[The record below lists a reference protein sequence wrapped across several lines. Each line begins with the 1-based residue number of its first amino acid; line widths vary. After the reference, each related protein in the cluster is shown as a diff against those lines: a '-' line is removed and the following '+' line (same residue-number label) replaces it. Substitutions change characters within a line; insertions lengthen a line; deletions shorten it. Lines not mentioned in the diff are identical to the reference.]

1 MHRLQPFLAIVAGI
15 AAAIGVAL
23 GLNALLV
30 GIAVGTC
37 VLFATGLRL
46 PGQPEPAP
54 VASAA
59 ATPMPA
65 PATATG
71 ADVVPEEVRAFLDG
85 LPGPLLVIGGDGK
98 VSYVNAAAQEA
109 LPNARVGRH
118 HAHLIRAPAFL
129 EALAGAFL
137 NEATRDVEFTSP
149 QGGADRIF
157 EARLARMRGLEP
169 GAVPQVMVLL
179 EDRTRVKRAEQLR
192 SDFIANASHELR
204 TPLATIIGYVETLQN
219 HARDDAEARQRFLGI
234 MAREAARMQRLVDDL
249 MSLSRIEMNE
259 HMQPGETLALR
270 PVVAECAAALQPL
283 AAQHGVRLTMAI
295 DPEAPGACTL
305 GDRDQ
310 LMQVFTNLIDNAI
323 KYGGTE
329 VTVEEAPAGR
339 AGAGRIGISVRDA
352 GPGIPREHLPRLT
365 ERFYRANVGQSRS
378 RGGTGLGLAIVKHIL
393 NRHRGRLEIAS
404 EPGRGSSFTAWL
416 PLVPDRGGRPE
427 ELNENGSGTII

>member
-1 MHRLQPFLAIVAGI
+1 MHRLHPFLAIVAGI
-15 AAAIGVAL
+15 LAAIGVAL

-46 PGQPEPAP
+46 PGQPEPPP
-54 VASAA
+54 VAAA
-59 ATPMPA
+59 VVPA
-65 PATATG
+65 PAPVE
-71 ADVVPEEVRAFLDG
+71 ADVVPAEVRAFLDG

-98 VSYVNAAAQEA
+98 VSYVNAAAQEE

-137 NEATRDVEFTSP
+137 NEATRDVEFAIP
-149 QGGADRIF
+149 QGGAERVF

-234 MAREAARMQRLVDDL
+234 MAREASRMQRLVDDL

-259 HMQPGETLALR
+259 HMQPGETLAVR
-270 PVVAECAAALQPL
+270 PIVAECAVHGCVAA
-283 AAQHGVRLTMAI
+283 RTS
-295 DPEAPGACTL
+295 T
-305 GDRDQ
+305 
-310 LMQVFTNLIDNAI
+310 NAI
-323 KYGGTE
+323 SCTS
-329 VTVEEAPAGR
+329 PAT
-339 AGAGRIGISVRDA
+339 ISA
-352 GPGIPREHLPRLT
+352 
-365 ERFYRANVGQSRS
+365 
-378 RGGTGLGLAIVKHIL
+378 
-393 NRHRGRLEIAS
+393 
-404 EPGRGSSFTAWL
+404 
-416 PLVPDRGGRPE
+416 
-427 ELNENGSGTII
+427 

>member
-1 MHRLQPFLAIVAGI
+1 MSRLQPFLAIVAG
-15 AAAIGVAL
+15 AAATLAATL
-23 GLNALLV
+23 GLNPLLV
-30 GIAVGTC
+30 GIAAGTC

-46 PGQPEPAP
+46 PGQQEPP
-54 VASAA
+54 LV
-59 ATPMPA
+59 
-65 PATATG
+65 PATAATSAPASPLTS
-71 ADVVPEEVRAFLDG
+71 ADVPEEVRTFLDG

-137 NEATRDVEFTSP
+137 TEAVRDVEFASP
-149 QGGADRIF
+149 QGGTDRIF

-169 GAVPQVMVLL
+169 EAVPQVMVLL

-219 HARDDAEARQRFLGI
+219 HARDDAEARQRFLAI

-259 HMQPGETLALR
+259 HMQPGETLAVR
-270 PVVAECAAALQPL
+270 PIVAECAAALQPM

-295 DPEAPGACTL
+295 DPEAGGACAL

-329 VTVEEAPAGR
+329 VTVEEAPTRR

-393 NRHRGRLEIAS
+393 NRHRGRLEIVS
-404 EPGRGSSFTAWL
+404 EPGKGSTFTAWL
-416 PLVPDRGGRPE
+416 PLVPLRDEGEGKGG
-427 ELNENGSGTII
+427 NSGESDFDA